1 MCYQGVCCTREDLL
15 YCLQREADV
24 VWLSK
29 DIRNVTIPSPDISN
43 DQEKVVVVPPVHKI
57 FTNTLSH
64 SAHRPIHVNFDV
76 SSIAVGAC
84 PGSSRK
90 GPATGFSADESV
102 SLCLVAG
109 ANPNVCII

>member
-1 MCYQGVCCTREDLL
+1 
-15 YCLQREADV
+15 
-24 VWLSK
+24 
-29 DIRNVTIPSPDISN
+29 VTIPSPDISN

-109 ANPNVCII
+109 ANPNVCIIKSLIQIMNTYLLLFRYLLGGSVKHWQFQSGN